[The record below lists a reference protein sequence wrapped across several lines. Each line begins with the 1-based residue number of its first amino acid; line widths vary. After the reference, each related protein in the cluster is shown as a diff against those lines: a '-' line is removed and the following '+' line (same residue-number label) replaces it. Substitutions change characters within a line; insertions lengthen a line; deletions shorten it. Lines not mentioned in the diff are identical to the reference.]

1 MMNEEQSLLI
11 TYELDG
17 LLVLLSPIVAAF
29 VISAIAG
36 FGTVFGTQSRTPR
49 KLAGA
54 RVRRAERNLFE
65 IRTQQALNTL
75 IRIGIPTVSAAV
87 LGLLYFDNLSLY
99 LSSNLSPQ
107 TLAILSR
114 DNLSGQYV
122 QNFLVVID
130 LLFAILAGSAF
141 AELYQQQESIY
152 NALYKEVSIAQ
163 ILLEQLT
170 LVGQARPWYPK
181 ALAHMSDYLEND
193 LRQLQVSPVEQ
204 LSANPSVD
212 PLESI
217 MRLTSVGELAWKRRL
232 LPRARLAPPLHL
244 LRLRTTLFSPTFH
257 PCPSVRRRL
266 CPGVPSVVYE
276 SVKDL
281 REARGERLGAFQR
294 KFPTLGITLL
304 YLLASIE
311 LFAFPLLGAGTAE
324 ISEVPELAP
333 TVSILGELARIRC
346 SITAKGLAD
355 IAFRLTCA
363 TTTPTNPLP
372 LSVACRRIAVVDL
385 RYCERLPGAR
395 ATHHTGALGH

>member
-1 MMNEEQSLLI
+1 MNEEQSLLI

-29 VISAIAG
+29 IISAIAG
-36 FGTVFGTQSRTPR
+36 FGTVFGAQSRTPR

-181 ALAHMSDYLEND
+181 ALGHMSDYLEND

-257 PCPSVRRRL
+257 PCPSVRPVSAQVCPRSCTRVSRTCVRRVVS
-266 CPGVPSVVYE
+266 GSVPSN
-276 SVKDL
+276 
-281 REARGERLGAFQR
+281 
-294 KFPTLGITLL
+294 
-304 YLLASIE
+304 ASSRRS
-311 LFAFPLLGAGTAE
+311 A
-324 ISEVPELAP
+324 S
-333 TVSILGELARIRC
+333 RC
-346 SITAKGLAD
+346 S
-355 IAFRLTCA
+355 TCS
-363 TTTPTNPLP
+363 PQ
-372 LSVACRRIAVVDL
+372 LSSSPSRSSERERRRSPRFPSSRRRSASSVSRRGSEIRSQPRVSQ
-385 RYCERLPGAR
+385 
-395 ATHHTGALGH
+395 T